1 MLRRAVTGAF
11 LAAGLIALLWVQ
23 GWPLRIAL
31 VAMMVISFWEMY
43 DAFEKRGARPVRWV
57 GIIYALLS
65 LPLYLLRGS
74 AALGPLMTVACMLG
88 LAMIILRG
96 KVDFPSAVA
105 TLFPMLYPGMMVT
118 LMFPMQDIPSKTLAS
133 MALALTFAVAF
144 LTDVLAYIVGSRWGR
159 HKLSPELSPHKSVEG
174 AVAGLAAGVLSA
186 ILVPLIAGWIT
197 TYVPM
202 AVPYAV
208 DLPPLWQFALLGLIG
223 SAASQIGDL
232 TASMVKRYCGIK
244 DFGNMFPGHGGM
256 MDRMDGVLF
265 TGVVV
270 YVYFFMVIK
279 L

>member
-1 MLRRAVTGAF
+1 M
-11 LAAGLIALLWVQ
+11 
-23 GWPLRIAL
+23 
-31 VAMMVISFWEMY
+31 
-43 DAFEKRGARPVRWV
+43 
-57 GIIYALLS
+57 
-65 LPLYLLRGS
+65 
-74 AALGPLMTVACMLG
+74 
-88 LAMIILRG
+88 
-96 KVDFPSAVA
+96 
-105 TLFPMLYPGMMVT
+105 
-118 LMFPMQDIPSKTLAS
+118 
-133 MALALTFAVAF
+133 
-144 LTDVLAYIVGSRWGR
+144 
-159 HKLSPELSPHKSVEG
+159 
-174 AVAGLAAGVLSA
+174 AGLAAGVLSA